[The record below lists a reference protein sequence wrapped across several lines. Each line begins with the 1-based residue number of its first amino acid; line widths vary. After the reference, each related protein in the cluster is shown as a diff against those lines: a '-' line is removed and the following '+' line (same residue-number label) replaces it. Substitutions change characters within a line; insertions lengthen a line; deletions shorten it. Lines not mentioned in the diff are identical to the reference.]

1 MNSSQRIT
9 NLDFIRGFAVLG
21 ILVINVI
28 SFGLPVTAIFNHPT
42 YGVENLLDWIVVVI
56 SSVFFE
62 FKMMGLFSMLF
73 GVGLMIF
80 LDNAK
85 QKVKRPKL
93 LSFWRNCL
101 LLLFGIA
108 HVSIWEGDVLISYAL
123 CAFCIVLFP
132 QIQNNKITIFFI
144 TFLFFID
151 LLLINYIG
159 SLYDNSGNLILDSA
173 WVVAASEGGSLNLG
187 KFWFPGESEFGNI
200 IGLMFVLDGILR
212 ALTLMVVGILL
223 YRLNVIQ
230 GTRSLH
236 FYKKLMLY
244 GFCIGLPLSIYS
256 IYLRVSTEYSAASA
270 ITSWFWLS
278 FSVIPM
284 VLGYV
289 GLLTIMNI
297 KLRESIS
304 TRLRACGKMAFTNY
318 IGMSVICTLIFNGH
332 GLGLFGKLDRLQQF
346 LIVIG
351 VWVIMLIIS
360 PLVLKKYQFGPLESL
375 WRKLTYFSFKNN

>member
-1 MNSSQRIT
+1 MNSFQRIT

-28 SFGLPVTAIFNHPT
+28 SFGLPITALINHSS
-42 YGVENLLDWIVVVI
+42 YGAESLLDWVVIVI

-62 FKMMGLFSMLF
+62 YKMMGLFSMLF

-85 QKVKRPKL
+85 QKVKKPKL

-108 HVSIWEGDVLISYAL
+108 HLSIWEGDILITYAS
-123 CAFCIVLFP
+123 CAFFIILFP

-144 TFLFFID
+144 TFLVFMD
-151 LLLINYIG
+151 LLLINYVD
-159 SLYDNSGNLILDSA
+159 SLYDASGNLIIEEA

-187 KFWFPGESEFGNI
+187 KFWFPEESEWGNI
-200 IGLMFVLDGILR
+200 FGLLFILDAGNR
-212 ALTLMVVGILL
+212 AMTLMIVGILL
-223 YRLNVIQ
+223 YRLNIIQ
-230 GTRSLH
+230 GTRELN
-236 FYKKLMLY
+236 FYKKLMFY
-244 GFCIGLPLSIYS
+244 GFGIGLPFSIYS
-256 IYLRVSTEYSAASA
+256 IYLLISSEYSAAIA
-270 ITSWFWLS
+270 ITSKLWLTL
-278 FSVIPM
+278 SVIPM

-289 GLLTIMNI
+289 GLLTIMNL

-318 IGMSVICTLIFNGH
+318 ITQTLLGVFVLG
-332 GLGLFGKLDRLQQF
+332 GLFEIGTFSRSQLVLYV
-346 LIVIG
+346 IVIWG
-351 VWVIMLIIS
+351 LQIYWSKPILD
-360 PLVLKKYQFGPLESL
+360 KWRYGPLEWFL
-375 WRKLTYFSFKNN
+375 RKLTYLFV

>member
-1 MNSSQRIT
+1 MTSSQRIT

-28 SFGLPVTAIFNHPT
+28 SFGLPITAMINHSA
-42 YGVENLLDWIVVVI
+42 YGAENLLDWIVIVI

-62 FKMMGLFSMLF
+62 YKMMGLFSMLF

-101 LLLFGIA
+101 LLLFGVA
-108 HVSIWEGDVLISYAL
+108 HVSIWEGDILMYYAL
-123 CAFCIVLFP
+123 CAFCIILFP

-144 TFLFFID
+144 TFLVFAD
-151 LLLINYIG
+151 LFLINYVG
-159 SLYDNSGNLILDSA
+159 SLYDATGNLILEEP
-173 WVVAASEGGSLNLG
+173 WVAIASEGGSLNLG
-187 KFWFPGESEFGNI
+187 KFWFPGESEFGN
-200 IGLMFVLDGILR
+200 MFLLLFALDSFLR
-212 ALTLMVVGILL
+212 AITLMVVGILL
-223 YRLNVIQ
+223 YKLNIVQ
-230 GTRSLH
+230 GTKGLN
-236 FYKKLMLY
+236 FYKNLMFY
-244 GFCIGLPLSIYS
+244 GFAIGLPFSIYS
-256 IYLRVSTEYSAASA
+256 IYLPISSEYSAAIA
-270 ITSWFWLS
+270 ITSRFWQSL
-278 FSVIPM
+278 SVIPM

-318 IGMSVICTLIFNGH
+318 ITQTLFGVFVL
-332 GLGLFGKLDRLQQF
+332 GGLFGIGTFSRSQLVLY
-346 LIVIG
+346 IVIIWG
-351 VWVIMLIIS
+351 LQIYWSKPILD
-360 PLVLKKYQFGPLESL
+360 KWRYGPLEWF
-375 WRKLTYFSFKNN
+375 WRKLTYLFV

>member
-1 MNSSQRIT
+1 MASSKRIT

-28 SFGLPVTAIFNHPT
+28 SFGLPITAMINHSA
-42 YGVENLLDWIVVVI
+42 YGTENLLDWVVVVI

-62 FKMMGLFSMLF
+62 YKMMGLFSMLF

-93 LSFWRNCL
+93 LSFWRNFL

-108 HVSIWEGDVLISYAL
+108 HISIWEGDTLIIYAL

-132 QIQNNKITIFFI
+132 QIQNNKIIIFFI
-144 TFLFFID
+144 TFLVFIE
-151 LLLINYIG
+151 LLLINYVG

-187 KFWFPGESEFGNI
+187 KFWFPEESEFGN
-200 IGLMFVLDGILR
+200 MFLLLFALDGFLR
-212 ALTLMVVGILL
+212 AITLMVVGILL
-223 YRLNVIQ
+223 YKLNIIQ
-230 GTRSLH
+230 GTRDLH
-236 FYKKLMLY
+236 FYKKLMFY
-244 GFCIGLPLSIYS
+244 GFCIGLPFTIYS
-256 IYLRVSTEYSAASA
+256 IYLPISSEYSAAIA
-270 ITSWFWLS
+270 ITSRFWQSL
-278 FSVIPM
+278 SVIPM

-297 KLRESIS
+297 KLRESIA

-318 IGMSVICTLIFNGH
+318 ITQSLLGVFVLG
-332 GLGLFGKLDRLQQF
+332 GLFGIGTFSRSQLVIYLIIVWGLQIYWSKPILDR
-346 LIVIG
+346 
-351 VWVIMLIIS
+351 W
-360 PLVLKKYQFGPLESL
+360 KFGPLEWF
-375 WRKLTYFSFKNN
+375 WRKLTYLFI

>member
-28 SFGLPVTAIFNHPT
+28 SFGLPITAMINHSA
-42 YGVENLLDWIVVVI
+42 YGAENLLDWIVIVI

-62 FKMMGLFSMLF
+62 YKMMGLFSMLF

-108 HVSIWEGDVLISYAL
+108 HVSIWEGDILMYYAL
-123 CAFCIVLFP
+123 CAFCIILFP

-144 TFLFFID
+144 SFLVFID
-151 LLLINYIG
+151 LLLINYVG
-159 SLYDNSGNLILDSA
+159 SLYDATGKLILEEP
-173 WVVAASEGGSLNLG
+173 WVAVASEGGSLNLG
-187 KFWFPGESEFGNI
+187 KFWFPEESGFGN
-200 IGLMFVLDGILR
+200 MFLLLFALDSFLR
-212 ALTLMVVGILL
+212 AITLMVVGILL
-223 YRLNVIQ
+223 YSLNIIQ
-230 GTRSLH
+230 GSKGLN
-236 FYKKLMLY
+236 FYKNLMFY
-244 GFCIGLPLSIYS
+244 GFGIGLPFSIYS
-256 IYLRVSTEYSAASA
+256 IYLPISSEYSAAIA
-270 ITSWFWLS
+270 ISSRFWQSL
-278 FSVIPM
+278 SVIPM

-318 IGMSVICTLIFNGH
+318 IIQTLLGVFVLG
-332 GLGLFGKLDRLQQF
+332 GLFGIGTFSRSQLF
-346 LIVIG
+346 LYIVIIWG
-351 VWVIMLIIS
+351 LQIYWSKPILD
-360 PLVLKKYQFGPLESL
+360 KWRYGPLEWF
-375 WRKLTYFSFKNN
+375 WRKLTYLFV

>member
-1 MNSSQRIT
+1 MTSSQRIT

-28 SFGLPVTAIFNHPT
+28 SFGLPITAMINHSAF
-42 YGVENLLDWIVVVI
+42 GAENLLDWIVIII

-62 FKMMGLFSMLF
+62 YKMMGLFSMLF

-80 LDNAK
+80 LDNGK

-108 HVSIWEGDVLISYAL
+108 HVSIWEGDVLMYYAL
-123 CAFCIVLFP
+123 CAFCIILFP

-144 TFLFFID
+144 TFLVFAD
-151 LLLINYIG
+151 LFLINYVG
-159 SLYDNSGNLILDSA
+159 SLYDATGNLILEEP
-173 WVVAASEGGSLNLG
+173 WVAIASEGGSLNLG
-187 KFWFPGESEFGNI
+187 KFWFPGESEFGN
-200 IGLMFVLDGILR
+200 MFLLLFALDGFLR
-212 ALTLMVVGILL
+212 AITLMVVGILL
-223 YRLNVIQ
+223 YKLNIVQ
-230 GTRSLH
+230 GTKGLN
-236 FYKKLMLY
+236 FYKNLMFY
-244 GFCIGLPLSIYS
+244 GFAMGLPFSIYS
-256 IYLRVSTEYSAASA
+256 IYLPISSEYSAAIA
-270 ITSWFWLS
+270 ITSRFWQSL
-278 FSVIPM
+278 SVIPM

-318 IGMSVICTLIFNGH
+318 ITQTLFGVFVL
-332 GLGLFGKLDRLQQF
+332 GGLFGIGNFSRSQLVLY
-346 LIVIG
+346 IVIIWG
-351 VWVIMLIIS
+351 LQIYWSKPILD
-360 PLVLKKYQFGPLESL
+360 KWRYGPLEWL
-375 WRKLTYFSFKNN
+375 WRKLTYLFV

>member
-1 MNSSQRIT
+1 
-9 NLDFIRGFAVLG
+9 
-21 ILVINVI
+21 
-28 SFGLPVTAIFNHPT
+28 
-42 YGVENLLDWIVVVI
+42 
-56 SSVFFE
+56 
-62 FKMMGLFSMLF
+62 
-73 GVGLMIF
+73 MIF

-101 LLLFGIA
+101 LLLFGII
-108 HVSIWEGDVLISYAL
+108 HISIWEGDVLISYAL

-144 TFLFFID
+144 TIFVLID

-173 WVVAASEGGSLNLG
+173 WIVAASEGGSLNLG

-200 IGLMFVLDGILR
+200 IGLMFVLDGFLR
-212 ALTLMVVGILL
+212 AITLMVVGILL

-230 GTRSLH
+230 GTRGLN
-236 FYKKLMLY
+236 FYKKLMFY
-244 GFCIGLPLSIYS
+244 GFCIGLPFSIYS
-256 IYLRVSTEYSAASA
+256 IYLRVSTEYSAATA

-318 IGMSVICTLIFNGH
+318 ITQTLIGVFVLG
-332 GLGLFGKLDRLQQF
+332 GLFGIGTFSRSQLILYVLIIWGLQIYWSKPILDR
-346 LIVIG
+346 
-351 VWVIMLIIS
+351 W
-360 PLVLKKYQFGPLESL
+360 QFGPLEWF
-375 WRKLTYFSFKNN
+375 WRKLTYLFI